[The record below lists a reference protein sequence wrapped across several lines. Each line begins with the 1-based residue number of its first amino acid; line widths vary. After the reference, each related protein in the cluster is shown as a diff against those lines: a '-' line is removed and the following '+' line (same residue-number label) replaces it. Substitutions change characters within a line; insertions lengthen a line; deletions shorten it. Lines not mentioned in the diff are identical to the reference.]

1 MVLLV
6 LAIVWGVLLVSWL
19 RSRSNQGAFS
29 DSVGTFRRHLTVL
42 ERAAP
47 VRVPPANRLRG
58 GSTYGIP
65 AYRPQGARRTA
76 GGRPVSPRPGSL
88 RPGSAAAMAALR
100 RRQAQKRRRDVLL
113 GLIAGVLATFLLAA
127 VARTGAM
134 WVLQVAFD
142 LVLAGYVALLVRMR
156 NLAAE
161 RQLKLR
167 YMPREQ
173 VRAGRA
179 RPAYDLDGGSYADLS
194 LRRAAN

>member
-6 LAIVWGVLLVSWL
+6 LAIVWGVLLVSWF

-47 VRVPPANRLRG
+47 VRVAPANRLRG
-58 GSTYGIP
+58 GTTYGIP
-65 AYRPQGARRTA
+65 AYRPQGARRAPTNRPGFA
-76 GGRPVSPRPGSL
+76 GSPRPGS
-88 RPGSAAAMAALR
+88 PAAMAALR

-113 GLIAGVLATFLLAA
+113 ALIAGVVATLLLAA
-127 VARTGAM
+127 VARTSAI
-134 WVLQVAFD
+134 WVLQAAFD

-167 YMPREQ
+167 YMSREQ
-173 VRAGRA
+173 VRAGRE
-179 RPAYDLDGGSYADLS
+179 RPAYELDAGSYADLS